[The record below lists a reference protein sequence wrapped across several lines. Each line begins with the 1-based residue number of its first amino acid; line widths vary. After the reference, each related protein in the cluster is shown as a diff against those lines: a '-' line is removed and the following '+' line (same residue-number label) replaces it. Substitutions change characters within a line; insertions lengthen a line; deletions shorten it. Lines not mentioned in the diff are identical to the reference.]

1 MKDSGTLTENRHE
14 AGHRGPSR
22 EVEENVP
29 LGRTIYE
36 RDIRHRVEEGNV
48 GKICAIDVDS
58 GCWAVGETAREAA
71 RLLREQ
77 TPEAM
82 DVWLERV
89 GYWGLRS
96 FGAGSIRRTD

>member
-1 MKDSGTLTENRHE
+1 MRDVEAKKDIAQGRSPKRPRRV
-14 AGHRGPSR
+14 AG
-22 EVEENVP
+22 EKVP

-36 RDIRHRVEEGNV
+36 QDIRHRVEKGNV

-58 GCWAVGETAREAA
+58 GCWAVGETASEAA

-77 TPEAM
+77 TPEAI

-89 GYWGLRS
+89 GFWGLRS
-96 FGAGSIRRTD
+96 FGAGSFRRRD